1 MSTLRFGALLIAL
14 VACALCGSGLKAAPA
29 LADAP
34 PIFNG
39 DFSKGS
45 RGQVQGWY
53 AAAMHHKQ
61 TDFGWGHTADG
72 YQVSIVSHVLNYAT
86 WRQTMMLGPGWYRVS
101 ALARVDSALPP
112 GAGATIAVQ
121 TFRGARL
128 VSNEIH
134 GTTGWMPL
142 VLFLKVERWG
152 QINQILLQAGEEHS
166 QGSGASYFRDLK
178 IESIEAPPADAS
190 KIYDLSTIAM
200 AQVPPLNGIDYQRPL
215 GIVCG
220 LVLLGAF
227 AICLATI
234 WRPALTHPTRGMIA
248 GIVVLVVITAI
259 EFVGLFHF
267 EGYFW
272 DTLAK
277 TNRSLLASALGPR
290 RIYDQGL
297 PVDSYPPGSVYLL
310 WLSGWLGQ
318 VIQPRYNAFRVL
330 VESPPVIASFVVG
343 LTLLFACAGRGRGW
357 RGFLAM
363 MLFAANPTLIFD
375 TVVWGQS
382 DAIVALA
389 MLASALLILS
399 GHYRLG
405 WIAAGIALLTKPQA
419 IAMIPPLGL
428 WTLINTGMTETAICA
443 ALSVGAFVIGVLPY
457 DAGHSIHRMIE
468 VYQSLGGRFT
478 DASVGAFNLHAM
490 LGGLETPD
498 STRVGFVSY
507 YALGISTLLGAFA
520 VVLFL
525 VWRARNATAVMLA
538 TFIAMFALYTL
549 APRMH
554 ERYVYYPLVFL
565 VPLALESRFLAA
577 SFALLT
583 ATSFYNLYFMKWL
596 ADTSTFFSDHAAWPV
611 LTASAVNVL
620 LLAAFIA
627 YALFRLPLRNGQSGS
642 S

>member
-14 VACALCGSGLKAAPA
+14 VACALCGSVVTAAPA
-29 LADAP
+29 FADAM
-34 PIFNG
+34 PIFNA

-45 RGQVQGWY
+45 GGQVQGWY
-53 AAAMHHKQ
+53 AAAMHHKEA
-61 TDFGWGHTADG
+61 DFGWSRTAGG

-86 WRQTMMLGPGWYRVS
+86 WRQAMMLGPGWYRVS
-101 ALARVDSALPP
+101 AFARVDDAIPP
-112 GAGATIAVQ
+112 GAGATLAVQ

-134 GTTGWMPL
+134 GTSAWTPL
-142 VLFLKVERWG
+142 VLYLKVERWG
-152 QINQILLQAGEEHS
+152 QITQILLQAGEEHT
-166 QGSGASYFRDLK
+166 QGSGSAYFRDLRV
-178 IESIEAPPADAS
+178 ESIAAPSADAS
-190 KIYDLSTIAM
+190 NVYDLSTIAM
-200 AQVPPLNGIDYQRPL
+200 AHVSPLNAIDYQRPL
-215 GIVCG
+215 GILCG
-220 LVLLGAF
+220 LFLLGAF
-227 AICLATI
+227 AVCLAII
-234 WRPALTHPTRGMIA
+234 WRSALAHPTPAMIA
-248 GIVVLVVITAI
+248 GIVVLLAITVI

-272 DTLAK
+272 DALAK
-277 TNRSLLASALGPR
+277 TNRSILAAALGPR

-297 PVDSYPPGSVYLL
+297 PVDSYPPGSLYLL

-318 VIQPRYNAFRVL
+318 VIEPGYNAFRVL
-330 VESPPVIASFVVG
+330 VETPPLIASLVTG
-343 LTLLFACAGRGRGW
+343 LTLLFAYAGRGRGW
-357 RGFLAM
+357 RGFVAM
-363 MLFAANPTLIFD
+363 LLFAANPTLIFD

-382 DAIVALA
+382 DAVVALA
-389 MLASALLILS
+389 MLVAAFLILR
-399 GHYRLG
+399 GQYRLG

-419 IAMIPPLGL
+419 VAMIPPLGL
-428 WTLINTGMTETAICA
+428 WTLINTGLTETAICA
-443 ALSVGAFVIGVLPY
+443 ALSVGAFIIGVLPY

-507 YALGISTLLGAFA
+507 YALGISMLLGAFA

-565 VPLALESRFLAA
+565 VPLAFESRFLAA
-577 SFALLT
+577 SFAILT

-596 ADTSTFFSDHAAWPV
+596 ADTSTFFSDHAAWPIV
-611 LTASAVNVL
+611 TASAINVL
-620 LLAAFIA
+620 LLAAIMA
-627 YALFRLPLRNGQSGS
+627 YALFRLPLRNGLNS
-642 S
+642 SS